1 MDRPPLRPAPQRGQR
16 TWSKA
21 RQVFVII
28 GYTPVP
34 FCQLRIYR
42 MPAPQDQANSGPV
55 ADALYFLGRFLRNPR
70 RVASVLPSSRFLT
83 HAMFEGLAL
92 RDGDVVVEFGPGT
105 GAFTQEIRRLR
116 KSGVNIRYLGIER
129 DAGLYRRLCARFPE
143 LDFQLGDVRD
153 AATFVAERGL
163 PPVRIVLSGLP
174 LLWMP
179 DDLVESIFAGLRVF
193 MRRDGEF
200 RTFSYVHNYPMPGA
214 IKLRAR
220 LSRAFGSYHLSRPV
234 LRNVPP
240 AFVLSC
246 TKPACTES

>member
-1 MDRPPLRPAPQRGQR
+1 
-16 TWSKA
+16 
-21 RQVFVII
+21 
-28 GYTPVP
+28 
-34 FCQLRIYR
+34 

-70 RVASVLPSSRFLT
+70 RVASVLPSSRFLA

-129 DAGLYRRLCARFPE
+129 DAGLYQRLCARFPE

-179 DDLVESIFAGLRVF
+179 DELVESIFAGLRVF

-246 TKPACTES
+246 TKPACTEN